1 VHFAAKTRRPKVRKP
16 ARADFVLALFAR
28 KSAATRPIIS
38 RGAFLLREFISAR
51 EIWRQILNEFA
62 RE

>member
-1 VHFAAKTRRPKVRKP
+1 
-16 ARADFVLALFAR
+16 VLALFAR